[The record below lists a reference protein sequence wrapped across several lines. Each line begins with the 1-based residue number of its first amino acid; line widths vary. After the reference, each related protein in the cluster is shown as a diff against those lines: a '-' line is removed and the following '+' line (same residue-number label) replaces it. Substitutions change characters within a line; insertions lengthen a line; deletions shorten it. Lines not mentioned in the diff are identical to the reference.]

1 MAIADW
7 PPRGTSGNRSSR
19 RADVTKKG
27 AKKQRSKVRLADVA
41 RAAGLSIATVSR
53 VISGSDRVKPSLHE
67 QVIKA
72 AVKLGFDLERK
83 GGSRI
88 VAFLLSNRPVLH
100 PFHSAVLVG
109 AEEHCAANDFGVLF
123 LPLQYSPKLSWKQL
137 NIPRLLQDR
146 KVVRGVIVAG
156 TNSQNLLDA
165 LADRG
170 LALVCLGNNM
180 LGDWDK
186 GKYSAVFFDD
196 VGGAHEATSYLQ
208 SLGHRDIWYIGN
220 CQLTWFARRHQGYCR
235 AMEEASLA
243 PRVRDLNIDN
253 SEDLG
258 YLATKSIL
266 NEGQPLT
273 AILAGDDSTARGAY
287 RALHDQG
294 LNIPADVSVAG
305 INDTLEASALN
316 PPLTSVRVFT
326 DQLGKQMAEL
336 LLKGISQLDA
346 KPQVVTLP
354 TQLIRRES
362 CRPPHTN

>member
-1 MAIADW
+1 
-7 PPRGTSGNRSSR
+7 
-19 RADVTKKG
+19 VTNKG
-27 AKKQRSKVRLADVA
+27 ANKQRSEVRLKDIA

-53 VISGSDRVKPSLHE
+53 VISGSERVRPSLHE
-67 QVIKA
+67 RAIKA

-83 GGSRI
+83 SGSRI

-109 AEEHCAANDFGVLF
+109 AEAHCAANDFGVLF

-137 NIPRLLQDR
+137 HLPRLLQDR

-170 LALVCLGNNM
+170 LPLVCLGNNM
-180 LGDWDK
+180 LGNWHK
-186 GKYSAVFFDD
+186 EKYSAVFFDD
-196 VGGAHEATSYLQ
+196 IGGAYEATSYLL
-208 SLGHRDIWYIGN
+208 SLGHRDIWYIAN
-220 CQLTWFARRHQGYCR
+220 CQLPWFARRHQGYCR
-235 AMEEASLA
+235 AMEEAGLA
-243 PRVRDLNIDN
+243 PRVRDLNIDTF
-253 SEDLG
+253 EDLG

-266 NEGQPLT
+266 NEEHPLT
-273 AILAGDDSTARGAY
+273 AILAGDDATARGAY
-287 RALHDQG
+287 RALSDQG
-294 LNIPADVSVAG
+294 LKIPGDVSVAG

-336 LLKGISQLDA
+336 LLKQISQLEA
-346 KPQVVTLP
+346 TPQVLTLP

-362 CRPPHTN
+362 CRPLTQIEQGLRKEEAQAS